1 MNSTRFTRP
10 KGSTVPLH
18 LLPSIGTTL
27 GLRYSSSSSRS
38 YDRSPPTL
46 SSTVTTSTSNA
57 TAESSPDHLTHID
70 PLTGR
75 ASMVSVSSK
84 EVTLRSATAVGSI
97 FLNEAAWQ
105 LIDFGESVS
114 NSSGA
119 ETTMRTKKGDVLTIS
134 HLAAIMSAKHT
145 STLIPLCHPLLLTSI
160 KATLTPHPSTRS
172 IEVRA
177 TVECEGKT
185 GVEMEALT
193 AVSVGCLTVWDMTK
207 AVSGMESRIG
217 EIRVVRKSGGRSGDW
232 VRGEGEGR

>member
-1 MNSTRFTRP
+1 
-10 KGSTVPLH
+10 
-18 LLPSIGTTL
+18 
-27 GLRYSSSSSRS
+27 
-38 YDRSPPTL
+38 
-46 SSTVTTSTSNA
+46 
-57 TAESSPDHLTHID
+57 
-70 PLTGR
+70 
-75 ASMVSVSSK
+75 MVSVSSK
-84 EVTLRSATAVGSI
+84 EITLRSATAVGSI
-97 FLNEAAWQ
+97 FLNEAAWE
-105 LIDFGESVS
+105 LIDFGDDA
-114 NSSGA
+114 SSGA
-119 ETTMRTKKGDVLTIS
+119 SSTTMRTKKGDVLTIS

-172 IEVRA
+172 IEVQA

-193 AVSVGCLTVWDMTK
+193 AASVGCLTVWDMTK